1 MAGRSLRSY
10 QREVRQLR
18 DVIAGMQW
26 VQPIYNG
33 APSCAGCGEMK
44 HHGCASNCPAA
55 RVTGDRGRPEE
66 PGKY

>member
-18 DVIAGMQW
+18 AVITAMQW
-26 VQPIYNG
+26 VEPIHNG

-44 HHGCASNCPAA
+44 HHGCASDCPAA
-55 RVTGDRGRPEE
+55 RVTGDRGA
-66 PGKY
+66 PGGQD